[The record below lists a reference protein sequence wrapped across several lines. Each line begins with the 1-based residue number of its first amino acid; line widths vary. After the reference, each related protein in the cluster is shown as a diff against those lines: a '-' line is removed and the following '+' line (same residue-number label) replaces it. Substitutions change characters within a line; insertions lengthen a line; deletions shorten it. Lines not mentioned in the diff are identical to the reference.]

1 MTICMT
7 NGGLY
12 DNIISVNNE
21 KVSGDI
27 HDLFPLMLNK
37 IKEYEFIIVK
47 YDKGEALIRTS
58 CISSINTE

>member
-37 IKEYEFIIVK
+37 EFIIVK